1 MPLEK
6 AIDEI
11 LTKDQI
17 LVYEL
22 NKKIASYS
30 SSVEKKYLV

>member
-1 MPLEK
+1 MPIEK

-30 SSVEKKYLV
+30 PSVEKKYLV